1 MNKPKEISIEI
12 RESFVNFFK
21 KNSHTEVPS
30 SPLIPEDDPSLL
42 FTNSGMVQFKNF
54 FTGKKKP
61 IDKNIVTIQKCI
73 RAGGKHNDLENVG
86 FTPRHHTFFEML
98 GNFSFGGY
106 FKENAILMAWEY
118 LTKELCIDKKKLF
131 ITIFNDDDESEVLW
145 KKISGFDRNKIIKIN
160 SNDNF
165 WSMGEEGP
173 CGPCSEIFFD
183 NGKKY
188 NGGLPGSAE
197 QDGERYV
204 EIWNLVFMEYE
215 RTQGKLKKLR
225 TKCVDT
231 GMGLERITALISET
245 ADNYDTDLFQFLF
258 KKIEEKCNLKRKS
271 NNLVSFKIIADH
283 LKSICMLMSEGILP
297 SNEGR
302 GYVLRRLIRRSLM
315 QVNKIHS
322 NGAFLNDLVKTTVDK
337 YSKFYFELNER
348 ISFIEKNLKIEE
360 EKFMETID
368 IGLSLLNKEIKNLES
383 NEFSPEIAFK
393 LYDTYGFPIDVTR
406 NILTEKKIKLDV
418 KKYEEIVLQ
427 NKSKQK
433 NTWVGSQG
441 KSEDKVFLD
450 LIKKSKETTF
460 LGYEKTESESK
471 LLYILHKSK
480 IVTHVEKEEKDI
492 ILIFDKTPFYAEGG
506 GQVGDTGNLYTSEK
520 KLVGKITDTK
530 KLDGNIFLHYLK
542 NNKEDLNANQE
553 LFLSV
558 DTERREKIRNNH
570 SATHL
575 LHASLRTI
583 LGDHIS
589 QKGSLV
595 NDEKLRFDFTYNE
608 QLTNA
613 QVNKIESLVNQSI
626 RENIESRI
634 EFMPTKQA
642 IKSGA
647 IALFG
652 ERYPENVRV
661 ISFTNED
668 RNSSLSSV
676 ELCGG
681 THVKSTGQIGT
692 FKIVSDHSVS
702 SGVKRIEAITGESAE
717 VFFSKQIDLLIQIK
731 ESLKANE
738 NNLLEKIET
747 LKKEVA
753 LLKKNKTGDDLKF
766 SENNIISLKKY
777 KCYFDT
783 LEIDQ
788 KELKNLSDLIK
799 KNLKASIII
808 LVTKNGEKI
817 SVVVSVSKE
826 LSDEV
831 NAIDILQK
839 IVIFLG
845 GKGGGGR
852 KDMAA
857 QGGAP
862 FSNKIE
868 KLKNFLEESV
878 LVF

>member
-183 NGKKY
+183 NGNKY

-271 NNLVSFKIIADH
+271 NNLVAFKIIADH

-322 NGAFLNDLVKTTVDK
+322 NGTFLNDLVKTTVDK

-506 GQVGDTGNLYTSEK
+506 GQVGDTGNLYTLEK

-702 SGVKRIEAITGESAE
+702 SGVKRIEAITGKSAE

-766 SENNIISLKKY
+766 SENNIITLKKY

-826 LSDEV
+826 LNDEV

-852 KDMAA
+852 KDMA

-862 FSNKIE
+862 YSNKIE

>member
-271 NNLVSFKIIADH
+271 NNLVAFKIIADH

-766 SENNIISLKKY
+766 SENNIITLKKY

-817 SVVVSVSKE
+817 SVVVSLSKE
-826 LSDEV
+826 LSEEV

-852 KDMAA
+852 KDMA

-862 FSNKIE
+862 YSNKIE

>member
-480 IVTHVEKEEKDI
+480 IVSHVEKEEKDI

-766 SENNIISLKKY
+766 SENNIITLKKY

-852 KDMAA
+852 KDMA

-868 KLKNFLEESV
+868 KLKNFLQESV

>member
-480 IVTHVEKEEKDI
+480 IVSHVEKEEKDI

-766 SENNIISLKKY
+766 SENNIITLKKY

-799 KNLKASIII
+799 KKLKASIII

-831 NAIDILQK
+831 NAIDILKK

-852 KDMAA
+852 KDMA

-868 KLKNFLEESV
+868 KLKNFLQESV

>member
-766 SENNIISLKKY
+766 SENNIITLKKY

-831 NAIDILQK
+831 NAIDILKK

-852 KDMAA
+852 KDMA

>member
-406 NILTEKKIKLDV
+406 NILTEKKINLDV

-480 IVTHVEKEEKDI
+480 IVSHVEKEEKDI

-753 LLKKNKTGDDLKF
+753 LLKKNKTGDDFKF

-852 KDMAA
+852 KDMA

-868 KLKNFLEESV
+868 KLKDFLEGSV

>member
-766 SENNIISLKKY
+766 SENNIITLKKY

-817 SVVVSVSKE
+817 SVVVSLSKE
-826 LSDEV
+826 LSDKV

-852 KDMAA
+852 KDMA

-868 KLKNFLEESV
+868 KLKDFLEESV

>member
-852 KDMAA
+852 KDMA

>member
-283 LKSICMLMSEGILP
+283 IKSICMLMSEGILP

-520 KLVGKITDTK
+520 KLIGKITDTK

-766 SENNIISLKKY
+766 SENNIITLKKY

-799 KNLKASIII
+799 KKLKASIII

-852 KDMAA
+852 KDMA

>member
-271 NNLVSFKIIADH
+271 NNLVAFKIIADH

-661 ISFTNED
+661 ISFTNQ
-668 RNSSLSSV
+668 NKKSSLSSV

-681 THVKSTGQIGT
+681 THVKSTGQIGS

-717 VFFSKQIDLLIQIK
+717 VFFSRQIDLLIQIK

-766 SENNIISLKKY
+766 SENNIILLKKY

-826 LSDEV
+826 LNDEI

-852 KDMAA
+852 KDMA

-868 KLKNFLEESV
+868 KLKKFLEESV

>member
-1 MNKPKEISIEI
+1 
-12 RESFVNFFK
+12 
-21 KNSHTEVPS
+21 
-30 SPLIPEDDPSLL
+30 
-42 FTNSGMVQFKNF
+42 MVQFKNF

-360 EKFMETID
+360 EKFMETVD
-368 IGLSLLNKEIKNLES
+368 IGLSLLNKEIKNLKS

-450 LIKKSKETTF
+450 LIQKSKETIF

-553 LFLSV
+553 FFLSV

-661 ISFTNED
+661 ISFTNENK
-668 RNSSLSSV
+668 NSSLSSV

-799 KNLKASIII
+799 KI
-808 LVTKNGEKI
+808 
-817 SVVVSVSKE
+817 
-826 LSDEV
+826 
-831 NAIDILQK
+831 
-839 IVIFLG
+839 
-845 GKGGGGR
+845 
-852 KDMAA
+852 
-857 QGGAP
+857 
-862 FSNKIE
+862 
-868 KLKNFLEESV
+868 
-878 LVF
+878 

>member
-322 NGAFLNDLVKTTVDK
+322 NGTFLNDLVKTTVDK

-348 ISFIEKNLKIEE
+348 VSFIEKNLKIEE

-450 LIKKSKETTF
+450 LIQKSKETIF

-766 SENNIISLKKY
+766 SENNIILLKKY

-852 KDMAA
+852 KDMA

>member
-1 MNKPKEISIEI
+1 MNKPKEISVEI

-215 RTQGKLKKLR
+215 RTQGKLKKLG

-480 IVTHVEKEEKDI
+480 IVSHVEKEEKDI

-717 VFFSKQIDLLIQIK
+717 VFLSGQIDLLIQIK

-766 SENNIISLKKY
+766 SENNIITLKKY

-799 KNLKASIII
+799 KKLKASIII

-826 LSDEV
+826 LNDEV

-852 KDMAA
+852 KDMA

>member
-766 SENNIISLKKY
+766 SENNIITLKKY

-831 NAIDILQK
+831 NAIDILKK

-852 KDMAA
+852 KDMA

-862 FSNKIE
+862 YSNKIE

>member
-766 SENNIISLKKY
+766 SENNIITLKKY

-852 KDMAA
+852 KDMA

>member
-322 NGAFLNDLVKTTVDK
+322 NGTFLNDLVKTTVDK

-348 ISFIEKNLKIEE
+348 VSFIEKNLKIEE

-450 LIKKSKETTF
+450 LIQKSKETIF

-520 KLVGKITDTK
+520 KLIGKITDTK

-766 SENNIISLKKY
+766 SENNIITLKKY

-831 NAIDILQK
+831 NAIDILKK

-852 KDMAA
+852 KDMA

>member
-1 MNKPKEISIEI
+1 
-12 RESFVNFFK
+12 
-21 KNSHTEVPS
+21 
-30 SPLIPEDDPSLL
+30 
-42 FTNSGMVQFKNF
+42 
-54 FTGKKKP
+54 
-61 IDKNIVTIQKCI
+61 
-73 RAGGKHNDLENVG
+73 
-86 FTPRHHTFFEML
+86 
-98 GNFSFGGY
+98 
-106 FKENAILMAWEY
+106 
-118 LTKELCIDKKKLF
+118 
-131 ITIFNDDDESEVLW
+131 
-145 KKISGFDRNKIIKIN
+145 
-160 SNDNF
+160 
-165 WSMGEEGP
+165 
-173 CGPCSEIFFD
+173 
-183 NGKKY
+183 
-188 NGGLPGSAE
+188 
-197 QDGERYV
+197 
-204 EIWNLVFMEYE
+204 MEYE

-450 LIKKSKETTF
+450 LIQKSKETIF
-460 LGYEKTESESK
+460 LGYKKTESESK

-753 LLKKNKTGDDLKF
+753 LLKK
-766 SENNIISLKKY
+766 
-777 KCYFDT
+777 
-783 LEIDQ
+783 
-788 KELKNLSDLIK
+788 IK
-799 KNLKASIII
+799 QVMI
-808 LVTKNGEKI
+808 
-817 SVVVSVSKE
+817 
-826 LSDEV
+826 
-831 NAIDILQK
+831 
-839 IVIFLG
+839 
-845 GKGGGGR
+845 
-852 KDMAA
+852 
-857 QGGAP
+857 
-862 FSNKIE
+862 
-868 KLKNFLEESV
+868 
-878 LVF
+878 

>member
-480 IVTHVEKEEKDI
+480 IVSHVEKEEKDI

-766 SENNIISLKKY
+766 SENNIITLKRY

-831 NAIDILQK
+831 NAIDILKK

-852 KDMAA
+852 KDMA

>member
-480 IVTHVEKEEKDI
+480 IVSHVEKEEKDI

-753 LLKKNKTGDDLKF
+753 LLKKNKTGDDFKF

-831 NAIDILQK
+831 NAIDILKK

-852 KDMAA
+852 KDMA

>member
-183 NGKKY
+183 NGEKY

-348 ISFIEKNLKIEE
+348 VSFIEKNLKIEE

-433 NTWVGSQG
+433 NTWVGRQG

-450 LIKKSKETTF
+450 LIKKSKETIF

-520 KLVGKITDTK
+520 KLIGKITDTK

-817 SVVVSVSKE
+817 SVVVSLSKE
-826 LSDEV
+826 LSDKV
-831 NAIDILQK
+831 NAIDILKK

-852 KDMAA
+852 KDMA

-868 KLKNFLEESV
+868 KLKDFLEESV